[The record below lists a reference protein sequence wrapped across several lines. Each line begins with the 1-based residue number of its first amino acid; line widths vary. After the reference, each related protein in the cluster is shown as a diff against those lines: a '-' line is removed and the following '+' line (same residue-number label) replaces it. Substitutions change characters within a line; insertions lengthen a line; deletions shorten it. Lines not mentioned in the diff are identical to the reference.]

1 MNLLG
6 KPTIISLPQGDKEEY
21 RIDREELLRLAQ
33 RKILNTPAYIYFAL
47 ALDYPN
53 GAEGLHLKSFCER
66 WAISEPDA
74 IKAIATLE
82 KKEVIKQKHQQLCFE
97 FIYEEE

>member
-1 MNLLG
+1 MSLSLG
-6 KPTIISLPQGDKEEY
+6 KPIVVSFPQNGDY

-33 RKILNTPAYIYFAL
+33 RKVLNIPAYIYFAL

-53 GAEGLHLKSFCER
+53 GAEGLHFETFCER

-82 KKEVIKQKHQQLCFE
+82 KKGVLTQKHQQLCFQ
-97 FIYEEE
+97 FVYEEEE